1 MNGNKQNNHIYK
13 DNSFYSNCQ
22 LLVVECNLNMIPTTE
37 GLYLNL
43 LENSTILGLFRN
55 SSTNTNEVKSIMIA
69 DFDHK
74 TFTLL
79 NMIEDPSDSLN
90 KKLCIILATSIDTHK
105 RRLDEY
111 FMINDEFLNNI
122 IIYNN
127 FGALM
132 IPTCSKVESVELI
145 TNNDICYENLKIKFN
160 LNGTNFFGYLTQ
172 DGVIR
177 HKSKIIP
184 CSIT

>member
-1 MNGNKQNNHIYK
+1 
-13 DNSFYSNCQ
+13 
-22 LLVVECNLNMIPTTE
+22 MIPTTE

-132 IPTCSKVESVELI
+132 IPTCSKVESVI
-145 TNNDICYENLKIKFN
+145 SKNLS
-160 LNGTNFFGYLTQ
+160 
-172 DGVIR
+172 
-177 HKSKIIP
+177 H
-184 CSIT
+184 